1 MEHGPVD
8 VVIVATGAPKFDG
21 SILAELERVTATGTI
36 RVLDAMVLVADA
48 DGTVVGLDLED
59 FDADERAALGFIDTD
74 SRGLFNA
81 EDFAT
86 LAEGIAP
93 GSAVIALAIE
103 HVWAIGLTNALY
115 AAGAEVGMSY
125 RVPAAIVN
133 EQFAALAGSD
143 Q

>member
-21 SILAELERVTATGTI
+21 SILAELERVASAGTI

-48 DGTVVGLDLED
+48 EGVVVGLNLED
-59 FDADERAALGFIDTD
+59 LDEAERAALGFIETGT
-74 SRGLFNA
+74 RGLFNA
-81 EDFAT
+81 EDSAL
-86 LAEGIAP
+86 LAEGLAP
-93 GSAVIALAIE
+93 GSAIIALAIE

-115 AAGAEVGMSY
+115 SAGAEIAMSY
-125 RVPAAIVN
+125 RVPAPIVD
-133 EQFAALAGSD
+133 EQFAALVGRD

>member
-8 VVIVATGAPKFDG
+8 VIVVATGAPKFDG
-21 SILAELERVTATGTI
+21 SILAELERVASAGTI

-48 DGTVVGLDLED
+48 DGVVVGLNLED
-59 FDADERAALGFIDTD
+59 LDDAEKAALGFIDTGT
-74 SRGLFNA
+74 RGLFNA
-81 EDFAT
+81 EDSAL
-86 LAEGIAP
+86 LAEGLAP

-115 AAGAEVGMSY
+115 GAGAEIAMSY
-125 RVPAAIVN
+125 RVPAPIVD